1 MKKKPYDD
9 EINISDLIFYLWDHK
24 NKLII
29 ITTTFLILGLLYYNS
44 LSQSFTSTTKIKPI
58 STFENQKYE
67 LYNNIAKRTLALED
81 FLVEENFDEN
91 NVIDLR
97 KKTKVDFSERSVID
111 INRDSLLNLFIS
123 KIQTVGII
131 EKGIIKFKLVNKD
144 DFSKE
149 EDYRNAVEK
158 TAVLI
163 IDQMAVPLINQKDKS
178 KNIPHWKINFTVNKK
193 KKLERFFTIPTNTS

>member
-1 MKKKPYDD
+1 
-9 EINISDLIFYLWDHK
+9 YLWDHK

-58 STFENQKYE
+58 STFENQKYK
-67 LYNNIAKRTLALED
+67 LYNNIAKRTLALKD

-131 EKGIIKFKLVNKD
+131 EKGIIKFKLVNQD

-163 IDQMAVPLINQKDKS
+163 IDQMAAPLINQKDKS

-193 KKLERFFTIPTNTS
+193 KNWK